1 MIWEL
6 VFLAVFIGG
15 MWSSWRGGYRNG
27 MEVGVMTTLRN
38 LEIGDII
45 KVKNNSDGSTV
56 IKALPKN
63 EMHIDPFGRTH
74 TVKLIKHDK

>member
-1 MIWEL
+1 
-6 VFLAVFIGG
+6 
-15 MWSSWRGGYRNG
+15 